1 MRQQPTPNTAP
12 RKETTRKEKEAA
24 RAVEDKLDQS
34 LEDSFPASDPPSM
47 TRAPA
52 DKSSTKFPPPTGA
65 SRKTPARDDL
75 KRH

>member
-1 MRQQPTPNTAP
+1 MRQQPTPDSPRKGTE
-12 RKETTRKEKEAA
+12 RKETTRAI
-24 RAVEDKLDQS
+24 EDKLDQS

-52 DKSSTKFPPPTGA
+52 DKSSTKYPPPTGA
-65 SRKTPARDDL
+65 NRKTPAQTPP

>member
-1 MRQQPTPNTAP
+1 MRQQPASGSDRKGPA
-12 RKETTRKEKEAA
+12 RKETA
-24 RAVEDKLDQS
+24 RAIEDKLDQS

-52 DKSSTKFPPPTGA
+52 DKSSTKYPPPTGA
-65 SRKTPARDDL
+65 DRKTPAQTPP

>member
-1 MRQQPTPNTAP
+1 MRQQPPPNTP
-12 RKETTRKEKEAA
+12 PQKGTTRKETA
-24 RAVEDKLDQS
+24 RAIEDKLDQS

-52 DKSSTKFPPPTGA
+52 GKSSTKFPPPTGA